1 MKLFG
6 LIDNSLSP
14 YKIERSL
21 SRVLRLWAESQAGLQ
36 VPMPTTSTVISYNQ
50 PPTPIPIASESPASA
65 LVPMQEYFPTRQF
78 LLVDD
83 NPINLRILLC
93 FMKKLKQSYQTASNG
108 KEAIMSYKADPG
120 RYACILMDISMPV
133 RDGLEATRQIRAFK
147 RYNDIKPSLV
157 LAITGLASEPTRD
170 EATRSGVDFFV
181 TKPAKIKELEV
192 ILTSQGLLS

>member
-1 MKLFG
+1 
-6 LIDNSLSP
+6 
-14 YKIERSL
+14 
-21 SRVLRLWAESQAGLQ
+21 
-36 VPMPTTSTVISYNQ
+36 MPTISTVISHSQ
-50 PPTPIPIASESPASA
+50 PPTPTPVASESPAGA
-65 LVPMQEYFPTRQF
+65 LVPTQDYFPMRQF

-83 NPINLRILLC
+83 NPINLKILIC
-93 FMKKLKQSYQTASNG
+93 FMKKLKQSYETASNG
-108 KEAIMSYKADPG
+108 EEAVMSYKADPG

-133 RDGLEATRQIRAFK
+133 MDGLEATRQIRAFE

-157 LAITGLASEPTRD
+157 LTITGLASEPTRD